1 MKLAG
6 LISLANP
13 IINIL
18 CIVVNV
24 YCEVNY
30 IKNIAIYVIQ
40 TYKVIGDDSL
50 VERKK
55 RDYKKE
61 YREYG
66 GKPEHIKERSER
78 NKARRMMGLKVG
90 DPREV
95 DHIKPLSK
103 GGSNSK
109 RNLRVVSRKTNR
121 KKGAK
126 YNGGGGKYK
135 GGKRIK

>member
-1 MKLAG
+1 MA
-6 LISLANP
+6 
-13 IINIL
+13 
-18 CIVVNV
+18 
-24 YCEVNY
+24 E
-30 IKNIAIYVIQ
+30 
-40 TYKVIGDDSL
+40 
-50 VERKK
+50 KK

-121 KKGAK
+121 RKGAR
-126 YNGGGGKYK
+126 YNAGGGKYK